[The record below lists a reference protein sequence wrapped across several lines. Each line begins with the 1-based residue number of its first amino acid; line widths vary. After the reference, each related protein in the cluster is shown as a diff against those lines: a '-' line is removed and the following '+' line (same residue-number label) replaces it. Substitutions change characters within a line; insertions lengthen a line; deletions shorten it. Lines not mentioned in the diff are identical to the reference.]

1 MEKRVRTNEMR
12 HRRKN
17 GIRHR
22 KKNGMRNKA
31 ESQEIKRGVVSVRK
45 RDGGHRSEKEE
56 RR

>member
-1 MEKRVRTNEMR
+1 MEKRVRMNEMR

-17 GIRHR
+17 GIRQKEEWNE
-22 KKNGMRNKA
+22 KKKA
-31 ESQEIKRGVVSVRK
+31 ESQEIKRGAVSVRK